1 MFWHG
6 LKNLLRN
13 LVSEPHHILVVD
25 DDRRIRELIKSY
37 LLENGFMVSV
47 AGSAAE
53 ARERMRGL
61 VFDLLVLDI
70 MMPGETG
77 LKFTTSIRAEGI
89 DVPVLMLSALVETDD
104 RIAGLATGSDDYL
117 VKPFEPRELLLRI
130 KNLLRRTSV
139 VRPATTDV
147 RFGDFQFNVPRGEL
161 RKDGELVRLT
171 SGEKDLLRQLANK
184 SGLPLSRLELSQP
197 GSEDSARSVDV
208 QINRLRQKIESDPTN
223 PIYLQ
228 TVRGAGYALFVDK
241 EVSA

>member
-1 MFWHG
+1 M
-6 LKNLLRN
+6 KNPVN
-13 LVSEPHHILVVD
+13 EVHHILVVD

-37 LLENGFMVSV
+37 LMENGFMVSM
-47 AGSAAE
+47 ASSSAE

-61 VFDLLVLDI
+61 VFDLVVLDI

-77 LKFTTSIRAEGI
+77 MQFTTSLRKQGV
-89 DVPVLMLSALVETDD
+89 DVPILMLSALADTDD
-104 RIAGLATGSDDYL
+104 RIAGLVTGSDDYL

-130 KNLLRRTSV
+130 KNLLRRATV
-139 VRPATTDV
+139 AQPATTDIC
-147 RFGDFQFNVPRGEL
+147 FGDFQFNVPRGEL
-161 RKDGELVRLT
+161 RRSGELVRLT
-171 SGEKDLLRQLANK
+171 SGEKELLRQLANK
-184 SGLPLSRLELSQP
+184 SGAPLSRLELSQP

-241 EVSA
+241 EMSA

>member
-1 MFWHG
+1 MTSQV
-6 LKNLLRN
+6 KNPVN
-13 LVSEPHHILVVD
+13 EVHHILVVD

-37 LLENGFMVSV
+37 LMENGFMVSM
-47 AGSAAE
+47 ASSSAE

-61 VFDLLVLDI
+61 VFDLVVLDI

-77 LKFTTSIRAEGI
+77 IQFTTSLRKQGV
-89 DVPVLMLSALVETDD
+89 DVPILMLSALADTDD
-104 RIAGLATGSDDYL
+104 RIAGLVTGSDDYL

-130 KNLLRRTSV
+130 KNLLRRATV
-139 VRPATTDV
+139 AQPATTDI

-161 RKDGELVRLT
+161 RRSGELVRLT
-171 SGEKDLLRQLANK
+171 SGEKELLRQLANK
-184 SGLPLSRLELSQP
+184 SGAPLSRLELSQP

-241 EVSA
+241 EMSA

>member
-1 MFWHG
+1 M
-6 LKNLLRN
+6 KNPVN
-13 LVSEPHHILVVD
+13 EVHHILVVD

-37 LLENGFMVSV
+37 LMENGFMVSM
-47 AGSAAE
+47 ASSSAE

-61 VFDLLVLDI
+61 VFDLVVLDI

-77 LKFTTSIRAEGI
+77 MQFTTSLRKQGV
-89 DVPVLMLSALVETDD
+89 DVPILMLSALADTDD
-104 RIAGLATGSDDYL
+104 RIAGLVTGSDDYL

-130 KNLLRRTSV
+130 KNLLRRATV
-139 VRPATTDV
+139 AQPATTDI

-161 RKDGELVRLT
+161 RRSGELVRLT
-171 SGEKDLLRQLANK
+171 SGEKELLRQLANK
-184 SGLPLSRLELSQP
+184 SGAPLSRLELSQP

-241 EVSA
+241 EMSA

>member
-1 MFWHG
+1 
-6 LKNLLRN
+6 
-13 LVSEPHHILVVD
+13 VDEAHHILVVD
-25 DDRRIRELIKSY
+25 DDRRIRELIRSY
-37 LLENGFMVSV
+37 LMENGFMVSL
-47 AGSAAE
+47 ASSASE

-77 LKFTTSIRAEGI
+77 LQFTETMRNGGSDI
-89 DVPVLMLSALVETDD
+89 PVLMLSALADTDD

-139 VRPATTDV
+139 ALATTTDV
-147 RFGDFQFNVPRGEL
+147 RFGEFQFNVSRGEL
-161 RKDGELVRLT
+161 RKSGELVRLT
-171 SGEKDLLRQLANK
+171 SGEKELLRQLANK
-184 SGLPLSRLELSQP
+184 SGAPLSRLELSQP
-197 GSEDSARSVDV
+197 GSEDGARSVDV

-241 EVSA
+241 EMSA

>member
-1 MFWHG
+1 MTSQV
-6 LKNLLRN
+6 KNPVN
-13 LVSEPHHILVVD
+13 EVHHILVVD

-37 LLENGFMVSV
+37 LMENGFMVSM
-47 AGSAAE
+47 ASSSAE

-61 VFDLLVLDI
+61 VFDLVVLDI

-77 LKFTTSIRAEGI
+77 MQFTTSMRKQGV
-89 DVPVLMLSALVETDD
+89 DVPILMLSALADTDD
-104 RIAGLATGSDDYL
+104 RIAGLVTGSDDYL

-130 KNLLRRTSV
+130 KNLLRRATV
-139 VRPATTDV
+139 AQPATTDV
-147 RFGDFQFNVPRGEL
+147 RFGDFQFSVLRGEL
-161 RKDGELVRLT
+161 RRSGELVRLT
-171 SGEKDLLRQLANK
+171 SGEKELLRQLANK
-184 SGLPLSRLELSQP
+184 SGSPLSRLELSQP

-241 EVSA
+241 EMSA

>member
-1 MFWHG
+1 MD
-6 LKNLLRN
+6 
-13 LVSEPHHILVVD
+13 EAHHILVVD

-37 LLENGFMVSV
+37 LMENGFMVSV
-47 AGSAAE
+47 ASSTAE
-53 ARERMRGL
+53 ARERMRGM

-77 LKFTTSIRAEGI
+77 LQFTTSMRDGGV
-89 DVPVLMLSALVETDD
+89 DVPVLMLSALADTDD
-104 RIAGLATGSDDYL
+104 RIAGLSTGSDDYL
-117 VKPFEPRELLLRI
+117 AKPFEPRELLLRI
-130 KNLLRRTSV
+130 KNLLRRSAV
-139 VRPATTDV
+139 AQPATTDV
-147 RFGDFQFNVPRGEL
+147 RFGEFQFNVPRGEL
-161 RKDGELVRLT
+161 RRGGELVRLT

-184 SGLPLSRLELSQP
+184 SGAPLSRLELSQP

-208 QINRLRQKIESDPTN
+208 QINRLRQKIENDPTN

>member
-1 MFWHG
+1 MD
-6 LKNLLRN
+6 
-13 LVSEPHHILVVD
+13 EAHHILVVD

-37 LLENGFMVSV
+37 LMENGFMVSV
-47 AGSAAE
+47 ASSAAE
-53 ARERMRGL
+53 ARERMRGM

-77 LKFTTSIRAEGI
+77 LQFTTSMRNGGS
-89 DVPVLMLSALVETDD
+89 DVPVLMLSALADTDD
-104 RIAGLATGSDDYL
+104 RIAGLSTGSDDYL

-130 KNLLRRTSV
+130 KNLLRRATV
-139 VRPATTDV
+139 VQPATTDV
-147 RFGDFQFNVPRGEL
+147 RFGEFQFNVPRGEL
-161 RKDGELVRLT
+161 RRRGELVRLT
-171 SGEKDLLRQLANK
+171 SGEKELLRQLAHK

-208 QINRLRQKIESDPTN
+208 QINRLRQKIENDPTN
-223 PIYLQ
+223 PVYLQ